1 VSILEAIILGI
12 IQGLTEF
19 FPVSSDGHLVLV
31 PFIAGWDQPTLAFI
45 VATHIGTF
53 AALVR
58 VFWEDVARLITTVFR
73 WREARADDRKL
84 LTLLVVGSIPAAIVG
99 FLLESRFEAA
109 AERPVLAA
117 FLLGAM
123 GMALMSTET
132 KVAARE
138 QPNERTSEDI
148 VVRDSAIIGTAQ
160 VAALLPGISRSGM
173 TIIAGLRL
181 GLTRP
186 AATRF
191 SFLLSIP
198 IIFGAIVFQLKD
210 MISEGA
216 SVGFGVFAVG
226 IVASAVAGWWAIRT
240 FLRLVQTKTLR
251 PFGAY
256 LMFAM
261 VAGLLTAL
269 ARG

>member
-12 IQGLTEF
+12 VQGLTEF

-31 PFIAGWDQPTLAFI
+31 PFVAGWEQPSLAFI

-53 AALVR
+53 IALVR
-58 VFWEDVARLITTVFR
+58 VFWLDVVRLIETVLR
-73 WREARADDRKL
+73 WGQARAEDRKL
-84 LTLLVVGSIPAAIVG
+84 V
-99 FLLESRFEAA
+99 
-109 AERPVLAA
+109 
-117 FLLGAM
+117 
-123 GMALMSTET
+123 
-132 KVAARE
+132 
-138 QPNERTSEDI
+138 TSEDI
-148 VVRDSAIIGTAQ
+148 GARDAAIIGTAQ
-160 VAALLPGISRSGM
+160 TTALLPGISRSGM

-186 AATRF
+186 VATRF

-216 SVGFGVFAVG
+216 GSGFGVFAVG
-226 IVASAVAGWWAIRT
+226 IVASAVSGFWAIRT
-240 FLRLVQTKTLR
+240 FLRLVQTRTLR
-251 PFGAY
+251 PFGTY
-256 LMFAM
+256 LLLAM